1 MVRIKIYL
9 DSLMELEQC
18 PSKTFV
24 QVRVLFEV
32 FDKNKN
38 FCYNICIRYEKE
50 IMSAEGHILHWLC
63 KHSPQRKIHLL
74 FLVATCL

>member
-38 FCYNICIRYEKE
+38 FCYNICRKYEKE
-50 IMSAEGHILHWLC
+50 NNEC
-63 KHSPQRKIHLL
+63 
-74 FLVATCL
+74 